1 MLHGDCHKPGT
12 HRTEALNRA
21 GKKDGSSISTISPGI
36 QKGTCRK
43 VDTFLGT
50 GNEHD
55 LGRMAETGALL
66 HV

>member
-12 HRTEALNRA
+12 HGTEALNRREKGRFFNQHNIA
-21 GKKDGSSISTISPGI
+21 GI